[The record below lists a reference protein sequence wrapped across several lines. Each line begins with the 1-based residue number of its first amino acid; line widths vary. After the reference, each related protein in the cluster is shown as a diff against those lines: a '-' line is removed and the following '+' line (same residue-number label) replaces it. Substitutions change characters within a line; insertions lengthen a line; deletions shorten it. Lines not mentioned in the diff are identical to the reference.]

1 MEWLCTLMEFQKDQ
15 DITVTKVT
23 IKMPIGI
30 LVEIHGITVS
40 KVEWITFIFTQIM

>member
-1 MEWLCTLMEFQKDQ
+1 MEFQKDQ

-30 LVEIHGITVS
+30 LVEIHGITVL
-40 KVEWITFIFTQIM
+40 KVEWIMSIFTQVIQEE